1 MATQQYYNPHQHN
14 QQFAPAQNGVYAQQY
29 QQQQQQQ
36 PQQQPQQQYSHHRQ
50 HSTYIGTSTSQLNM
64 AQTTPYTPH
73 PSATMT
79 PQHQQQ
85 PPYQQYNHYNTYQPG
100 PPSEMEFQRQ
110 QYHQMQQQQQ
120 QQQQQL
126 QQNGGRPS
134 STLPALNSL
143 RDWFDAVD
151 TDRSGG
157 LSCEE
162 LQRALVNGD
171 GWTPFNMETVR
182 MMMNMFDRD
191 GNGTISFNEF
201 IGLWNYIEKWKTC
214 FQAYDLDGSGT
225 IDASELQKA
234 LRGFGYNLSEAT
246 VALIMTKYD
255 VRGRGDIS
263 FDNFV
268 QSCVTVQTLTDSF
281 RRIDVTG
288 TGIVTMTY
296 EQFLGLVISNR

>member
-1 MATQQYYNPHQHN
+1 MQ
-14 QQFAPAQNGVYAQQY
+14 VSL
-29 QQQQQQQ
+29 QQQQQQNGA
-36 PQQQPQQQYSHHRQ
+36 RQ
-50 HSTYIGTSTSQLNM
+50 
-64 AQTTPYTPH
+64 
-73 PSATMT
+73 
-79 PQHQQQ
+79 
-85 PPYQQYNHYNTYQPG
+85 
-100 PPSEMEFQRQ
+100 
-110 QYHQMQQQQQ
+110 
-120 QQQQQL
+120 
-126 QQNGGRPS
+126 S

-143 RDWFDAVD
+143 QDWFNAVD
-151 TDRSGG
+151 TDHSGS

-162 LQRALVNGD
+162 LQRALMNGD
-171 GWTPFNMETVR
+171 GWTPFNVETVR

-201 IGLWNYIEKWKTC
+201 IGLWNYIEKWKAC

-225 IDASELQKA
+225 IDAMELQKA
-234 LRGFGYNLSEAT
+234 LKGFGYNVSEAT

-281 RRIDVTG
+281 RRFDVAG